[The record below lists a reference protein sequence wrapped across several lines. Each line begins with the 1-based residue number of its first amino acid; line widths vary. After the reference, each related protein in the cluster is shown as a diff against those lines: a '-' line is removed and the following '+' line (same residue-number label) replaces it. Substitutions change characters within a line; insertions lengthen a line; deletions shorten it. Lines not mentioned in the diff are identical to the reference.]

1 MMPDADLLDPPAI
14 TCKRIANH
22 ATTQKSAASKSAAAE
37 PQYLIRMKS
46 ARSTEFPL
54 KRLAVRSCFPPTVFV
69 ILTNQKCQSYQLSG
83 KTPSNMTCSAGN
95 ELRVSMDGADD
106 LSALSIPGPGCVT
119 RQSSCYGRC
128 FARSV
133 EPDAAL
139 RLARRKTRDMPPS
152 SAVCIRH
159 AFRRDLQSAETQIC
173 KANPTGLR
181 HKDSMLSSS
190 TERSELTPSRLFPS
204 ARRNRSREAAADNY
218 LPADCESCR
227 SAEVNRDGR
236 SGSVGGCMAA
246 GG

>member
-1 MMPDADLLDPPAI
+1 M
-14 TCKRIANH
+14 RN
-22 ATTQKSAASKSAAAE
+22 QSA
-37 PQYLIRMKS
+37 QVRG
-46 ARSTEFPL
+46 FPL
-54 KRLAVRSCFPPTVFV
+54 RRLAVRGCFPPTTFI
-69 ILTNQKCQSYQLSG
+69 ILTDQECQIYHLSG
-83 KTPSNMTCSAGN
+83 KIPSNMTCNADIEPRG
-95 ELRVSMDGADD
+95 SMDDADK
-106 LSALSIPGPGCVT
+106 LSAPSIPVPGCMP
-119 RQSSCYGRC
+119 RRSSCYGRC

-152 SAVCIRH
+152 SIVCIRH

-181 HKDSMLSSS
+181 HKDSMLSSG
-190 TERSELTPSRLFPS
+190 TRRTELTPSRLFSS
-204 ARRNRSREAAADNY
+204 ARHNCSREAAADNY

>member
-1 MMPDADLLDPPAI
+1 MDRNSFHLAQLEASGTSQSGMAVAYEFHETSRGANYPASP
-14 TCKRIANH
+14 N
-22 ATTQKSAASKSAAAE
+22 SAAME

-106 LSALSIPGPGCVT
+106 LSALSIPGPGCVP

-139 RLARRKTRDMPPS
+139 WLMRRKRGASLPRP
-152 SAVCIRH
+152 
-159 AFRRDLQSAETQIC
+159 QSAS
-173 KANPTGLR
+173 
-181 HKDSMLSSS
+181 DM
-190 TERSELTPSRLFPS
+190 
-204 ARRNRSREAAADNY
+204 
-218 LPADCESCR
+218 
-227 SAEVNRDGR
+227 R
-236 SGSVGGCMAA
+236 SGVICNPPEHKSVRQIQPD
-246 GG
+246 